1 MAIAATSR
9 AFPVHVLAYR
19 VECGPCGVLDTAGRE
34 AALSDFFRLLWN
46 LDVVA
51 IGLEGAMTAS

>member
-1 MAIAATSR
+1 
-9 AFPVHVLAYR
+9 
-19 VECGPCGVLDTAGRE
+19 VLDTAGRE